1 MSKIKICGVRTFDD
15 ALAAAQAGADM
26 LGLNFYPPSPRSISL
41 SQAGEMAAQLRDT
54 LGDGCPLLVGVFV
67 NPAADDIFD
76 AVESV
81 GLNLS
86 QLSGDEPV
94 ELLAE
99 LRGLVV
105 KAIRPRN
112 QVEAIQQA
120 EAYAPYAPDSD
131 WLPSL
136 VLDAYHP
143 DLYGGTGEQA
153 SIETALAIKAITP
166 RLMLAG
172 GLTPRNVGER
182 IALIRPWGVDTASG
196 VEGAT
201 KGKKDRERMHAF
213 VQAVRSVRVQ

>member
-1 MSKIKICGVRTFDD
+1 MTKIKICGVTTFED

-67 NPAADDIFD
+67 NPSADDIFD

-99 LRGLVV
+99 LRGLIV
-105 KAIRPRN
+105 KAIRPRSID
-112 QVEAIQQA
+112 EAIKQA
-120 EAYAPYAPDSD
+120 EGYSAYAPDSD

-153 SIETALAIKAITP
+153 SAEAALAIKKITP

-172 GLTPRNVGER
+172 GLTPDNVGER
-182 IALIRPWGVDTASG
+182 VAAIQPWGVDTASG
-196 VEGAT
+196 IEGAT
-201 KGKKDRERMHAF
+201 KGKKDRERMQAF
-213 VQAVRSVRVQ
+213 VQAVRSV

>member
-1 MSKIKICGVRTFDD
+1 MTKVKICGVTTFKD

-26 LGLNFYPPSPRSISL
+26 LGLNFYPPSPRSLSL
-41 SQAGEMAAQLRDT
+41 SQAGEIAAQLRAT
-54 LGDGCPLLVGVFV
+54 LGEDCPLLVGVFV
-67 NPAADDIFD
+67 NPTDDDIFD
-76 AVESV
+76 AVEAV

-112 QVEAIQQA
+112 REEAIRQA
-120 EAYAPYAPDSD
+120 ETYVPYAPDSD

-153 SIETALAIKAITP
+153 SIETALAIKDITP

-172 GLTPRNVGER
+172 GLTPNNVGER
-182 IALIRPWGVDTASG
+182 VAAIQPWGVDTASG
-196 VEGAT
+196 VEGST
-201 KGKKDRERMHAF
+201 KGKKDHERMQAF
-213 VQAVRSVRVQ
+213 VKAVRSA

>member
-1 MSKIKICGVRTFDD
+1 MTRIKICGVTTFDD

-41 SQAGEMAAQLRDT
+41 SQAGNIAAQLRDT
-54 LGDGCPLLVGVFV
+54 LSGGCPLLVGIFV
-67 NPAADDIFD
+67 NPSADDIFD
-76 AVESV
+76 AIETV

-99 LRGLVV
+99 LRGLIV
-105 KAIRPRN
+105 KAIRPRSRE
-112 QVEAIQQA
+112 EAIRQA
-120 EAYAPYAPDSD
+120 ETYSPYAPDSD

-136 VLDAYHP
+136 ILDAYHP

-153 SIETALAIKAITP
+153 SVESALAVKDITP

-172 GLTPRNVGER
+172 GLTPDNVGER
-182 IALIRPWGVDTASG
+182 AAAIQPWGVDVASG
-196 VEGAT
+196 VEGTA
-201 KGKKDRERMHAF
+201 KGKKDHERMQAF
-213 VQAVRSVRVQ
+213 IQAVRSI